1 MKTDITSDELSK
13 LIWDL
18 QLKSKT
24 PDNPGVKPESEFT
37 NKKDY
42 LTYLALLELE
52 CRRIFDET
60 PEFEDPKKK
69 KVQDLAQSVIYDIL
83 LKQWEEK
90 IKDINYLDKMS
101 KGDFQALML
110 SFITIMRN
118 EVMAKWKVDYK
129 PAGITLPSAI
139 CVKCTNPVCKAENPL
154 DAIYCMHCG
163 QKLEV

>member
-52 CRRIFDET
+52 CRRIFDKT
-60 PEFEDPKKK
+60 TEFEDPKKK
-69 KVQDLAQSVIYDIL
+69 KVLNHDQ
-83 LKQWEEK
+83 
-90 IKDINYLDKMS
+90 
-101 KGDFQALML
+101 
-110 SFITIMRN
+110 
-118 EVMAKWKVDYK
+118 
-129 PAGITLPSAI
+129 
-139 CVKCTNPVCKAENPL
+139 
-154 DAIYCMHCG
+154 
-163 QKLEV
+163 